1 MRCALLTLLSLG
13 LGAARTADAP
23 DFPSKMG
30 VAVKNASGVCFS
42 IRNARLGV
50 KEAVTLV
57 APLEPQSVI
66 GAEVVAASSAG
77 CPGVKDSA
85 MSGYRLRITKGKAPD
100 FMPLIAVVG
109 SSAKFR
115 TEHGVVSANLQG
127 SGKPDF
133 FRSCTATDGVHLTMW
148 KGRPLEG
155 VRVWH
160 QYYYLGQDLEPNCS
174 PKDTVE

>member
-13 LGAARTADAP
+13 LVAATTADAP
-23 DFPSKMG
+23 DFPSRIG

-42 IRNARLGV
+42 IRNAHLGV
-50 KEAVTLV
+50 NDAVTLV
-57 APLEPQSVI
+57 APSEPQSVL
-66 GAEVVAASSAG
+66 GAEVAAASSAG

-85 MSGYRLRITKGKAPD
+85 MAGYRLRIIKGNAPD

-115 TEHGVVSANLQG
+115 TGHGAVSANLQG
-127 SGKPDF
+127 SGKPYF
-133 FRSCTATDGVHLTMW
+133 FRSCTATDGVHLTVW
-148 KGRPLEG
+148 QGRPLEG